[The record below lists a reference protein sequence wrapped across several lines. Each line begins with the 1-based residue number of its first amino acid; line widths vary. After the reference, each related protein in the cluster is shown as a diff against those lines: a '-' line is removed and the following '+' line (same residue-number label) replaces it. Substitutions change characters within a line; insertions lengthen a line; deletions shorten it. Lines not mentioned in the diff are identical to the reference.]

1 MSRSRALR
9 NLLLL
14 AALAC
19 ASPYGFAQN
28 SEALLSALRA
38 RFPEVVRF
46 EVTPLSRPR
55 TAGAEV
61 ELPAELALDK
71 RIQTHVVTTA
81 RDGTPRRSVQWWALK
96 AYAPVVIAR
105 RALRPGEP
113 VQAADVALEERDVAG
128 SGGTLLD
135 ADPGLAEA
143 RWRATR
149 FVQTGAALR
158 RADLELAPAVLRGQ
172 QVRVSV
178 VSAGFTIETTGV
190 AREEGRLGAVIGVVR
205 PGEPQP
211 YFAEVTG
218 ERAVLVRGKP

>member
-1 MSRSRALR
+1 MSRPRAHA
-9 NLLLL
+9 LL
-14 AALAC
+14 ATLACWAAASPCALA
-19 ASPYGFAQN
+19 GDGD
-28 SEALLSALRA
+28 ALVSALRA

-55 TAGAEV
+55 GAGTEV
-61 ELPAELALDK
+61 ELPDELALDK
-71 RIQTHVVTTA
+71 RIQTHVATTA
-81 RDGTPRRSVQWWALK
+81 KDGTPRRSVQWWSLK
-96 AYAPVVIAR
+96 AYAPVVVAR
-105 RALRPGEP
+105 RALRAGEP
-113 VQAADVALEERDVAG
+113 VRPADIALEERDIAG

-143 RWRATR
+143 RWRTTR
-149 FVQTGAALR
+149 FVQPGAALR
-158 RADLELAPAVLRGQ
+158 RADLEPAPEVLRGQ

-178 VSAGFTIETTGV
+178 VSGSFTIETTGV

-205 PGEPQP
+205 PGEAQP

>member
-1 MSRSRALR
+1 MSRSRARLK
-9 NLLLL
+9 LLLL
-14 AALAC
+14 AALAGVSTC
-19 ASPYGFAQN
+19 GFAQD
-28 SEALLSALRA
+28 SEALVSALRA

-55 TAGAEV
+55 AAGTEV
-61 ELPAELALDK
+61 ELPDELTLDK
-71 RIQTHVVTTA
+71 RIQTHVVTAA
-81 RDGTPRRSVQWWALK
+81 RDGTPRRSVHWWSLK
-96 AYAPVVIAR
+96 AYAPVVVAR
-105 RALRPGEP
+105 RALRAGEP
-113 VQAADVALEERDVAG
+113 VRPADIALEERDIAG
-128 SGGTLLD
+128 SAGALLD

-149 FVQTGAALR
+149 FVQPGAALR
-158 RADLELAPAVLRGQ
+158 RADLEPAPEVLRGQ

-178 VSAGFTIETTGV
+178 VSGSFTIETTGV

-205 PGEPQP
+205 PGEAQP

>member
-1 MSRSRALR
+1 MSRSRAL
-9 NLLLL
+9 NLVLL

-19 ASPYGFAQN
+19 ASPCGFAQN
-28 SEALLSALRA
+28 AETLVSALRA

-46 EVTPLSRPR
+46 EATPLSHPR
-55 TAGAEV
+55 AGNAEL
-61 ELPAELALDK
+61 ELPDELALDR
-71 RIQTHVVTTA
+71 RIQTHVASTA
-81 RDGTPRRSVQWWALK
+81 KDGTPRRSVQWWSLK
-96 AYAPVVIAR
+96 AYAPVVVAR
-105 RALRPGEP
+105 RALRAGEAVRP
-113 VQAADVALEERDVAG
+113 ADIALEERDIAG
-128 SGGTLLD
+128 SGGALLD

-149 FVQTGAALR
+149 FVQPGAALR
-158 RADLELAPAVLRGQ
+158 RSDLEPAPEVLRGQ

-178 VSAGFTIETTGV
+178 VSGSFTIETTGV

-205 PGEPQP
+205 PGEAQP

>member
-1 MSRSRALR
+1 MAT
-9 NLLLL
+9 L
-14 AALAC
+14 AFCAAASPCALA
-19 ASPYGFAQN
+19 GDGD
-28 SEALLSALRA
+28 ALVSALRA

-55 TAGAEV
+55 GAGTEV
-61 ELPAELALDK
+61 ELPDELTLDK
-71 RIQTHVVTTA
+71 RIQTHVVIAA
-81 RDGTPRRSVQWWALK
+81 RDGTPRRSVQWWSLK
-96 AYAPVVIAR
+96 AYAPVVVAR
-105 RALRPGEP
+105 RALRAGEP
-113 VQAADVALEERDVAG
+113 VRPADIALEERDIAG
-128 SGGTLLD
+128 SAGALLD

-149 FVQTGAALR
+149 FVQPGAALR
-158 RADLELAPAVLRGQ
+158 RSDLEPAPEVLRGQ

-178 VSAGFTIETTGV
+178 VSGSFTIETTGV

-205 PGEPQP
+205 PGEAQP

>member
-1 MSRSRALR
+1 MSRSRARLHF
-9 NLLLL
+9 LLL
-14 AALAC
+14 ATLAC
-19 ASPYGFAQN
+19 VSTCGFAQN
-28 SEALLSALRA
+28 SEALVSALRA

-55 TAGAEV
+55 AAGTEV
-61 ELPAELALDK
+61 ELPDELALDK
-71 RIQTHVVTTA
+71 RIQTHVAATA
-81 RDGTPRRSVQWWALK
+81 KDGTPRRSVQWWSLK
-96 AYAPVVIAR
+96 AYAPVVVAR
-105 RALRPGEP
+105 RALRAGEA
-113 VQAADVALEERDVAG
+113 VRSADIALEERDIAG
-128 SGGTLLD
+128 SGGVLLD

-158 RADLELAPAVLRGQ
+158 RADLELAPEVLRGQ

-178 VSAGFTIETTGV
+178 VSGSFTIETTGV

-205 PGEPQP
+205 PGEAQP

>member
-1 MSRSRALR
+1 MSRAFVLFG
-9 NLLLL
+9 
-14 AALAC
+14 ALAC
-19 ASPYGFAQN
+19 ASQCGFAQDAKTL
-28 SEALLSALRA
+28 ESALRV
-38 RFPEVVRF
+38 RFPEVARF

-55 TAGAEV
+55 AAGAGL
-61 ELPAELALDK
+61 ELPDELTLDK
-71 RIQTHVVTTA
+71 RIQTHVVTA
-81 RDGTPRRSVQWWALK
+81 AKDGTSRRTVQWWSLK
-96 AYAPVVIAR
+96 AYAPVVVAR
-105 RALRPGEP
+105 RALRAGEAVRP
-113 VQAADVALEERDVAG
+113 ADIALEERDIAG
-128 SGGTLLD
+128 SGGALLD

-158 RADLELAPAVLRGQ
+158 RADLEPAPEVLRGQ

-178 VSAGFTIETTGV
+178 VSGSFTIETTGV

-205 PGEPQP
+205 PGEAQP